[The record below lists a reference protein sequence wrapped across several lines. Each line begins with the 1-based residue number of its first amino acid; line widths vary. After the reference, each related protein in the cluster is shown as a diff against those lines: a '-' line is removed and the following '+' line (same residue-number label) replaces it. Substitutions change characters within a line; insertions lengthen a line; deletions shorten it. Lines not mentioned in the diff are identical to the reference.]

1 MNARHLLDRMLG
13 VGSGPERGAKNASL
27 SDGLGLL
34 TLPAKQRLASLH
46 GSDALAVL
54 GELARRAM
62 AEEDLR
68 SGEPSSA
75 VVGGTAPLPDEARA
89 RVLLKALIA
98 AAKVDGRINVL
109 QQSAL
114 EGAEADFSDD
124 ERIFL
129 QEQME
134 RDPMLDDVARGL
146 TTRAETIEVY
156 AASLLAIDRSRPL
169 SRHYLDMLAARLGL
183 ERALVERIEH
193 AVSADA

>member
-13 VGSGPERGAKNASL
+13 VGSGPERGAENVSKSNC
-27 SDGLGLL
+27 LGLL

-62 AEEDLR
+62 DEEDLR

-114 EGAEADFSDD
+114 AGADADVSGD
-124 ERIFL
+124 ERVFL

-169 SRHYLDMLAARLGL
+169 SRHYLDMLAARLGI

-193 AVSADA
+193 AVAADA